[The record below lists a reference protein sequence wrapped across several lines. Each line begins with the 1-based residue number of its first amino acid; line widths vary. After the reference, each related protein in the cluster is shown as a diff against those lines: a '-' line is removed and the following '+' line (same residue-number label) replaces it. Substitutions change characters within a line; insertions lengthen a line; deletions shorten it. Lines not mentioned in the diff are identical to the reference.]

1 MNYQVEGA
9 FNEVALVSLLDMEPR
24 KSGRIVEIR
33 GGHRLAQ
40 RLEAMGIRPGVEII
54 KVSSQPM
61 HGPIIIQV
69 GNTQAALG
77 CSMAARI
84 MVMKKGD

>member
-1 MNYQVEGA
+1 MNYRVEGA
-9 FNEVALVSLLDMEPR
+9 LNKMALVSLLDMEPHR
-24 KSGRIVEIR
+24 NGRIVEIR
-33 GGHRLAQ
+33 GGHRLAE
-40 RLEAMGIRPGVEII
+40 RLEAMGIRPGVEIL
-54 KVSSQPM
+54 KVTSQPM

-77 CSMAARI
+77 CGMAARI